1 MDRWGNP
8 FLLAELESWYGIRHT
23 TMPFTVDKGNVIT
36 HLVEKHYG
44 NALLFDHL
52 SSDAWRDN
60 LENKVGVALYCISE
74 RRDGETT

>member
-1 MDRWGNP
+1 
-8 FLLAELESWYGIRHT
+8 
-23 TMPFTVDKGNVIT
+23 MPFTVDKGNVIT